1 LTTGRVQNRLRRNAK
16 KENRPMSILIDYL
29 KLIGWGAVGI
39 VTMAVS
45 LWILLMLF
53 TWLTPVDEWDEL
65 KKGNVA
71 IAIVMASV
79 IIGFA
84 LVISSAIAPPPVTP

>member
-1 LTTGRVQNRLRRNAK
+1 MA
-16 KENRPMSILIDYL
+16 ILIDYL

-39 VTMAVS
+39 VTMAFS
-45 LWILLMLF
+45 LWILLSLF

-65 KKGNVA
+65 KKGNLA
-71 IAIVMASV
+71 IAIVMAAV

-84 LVISSAIAPPPVTP
+84 LVISAAIAPPPVAS

>member
-1 LTTGRVQNRLRRNAK
+1 MA
-16 KENRPMSILIDYL
+16 ILIDYL

-39 VTMAVS
+39 VTMAFS
-45 LWILLMLF
+45 LWILLSLF

-65 KKGNVA
+65 KKGNLA
-71 IAIVMASV
+71 IAIVMAAV

-84 LVISSAIAPPPVTP
+84 LVISAAIAPPPIAS

>member
-1 LTTGRVQNRLRRNAK
+1 MT
-16 KENRPMSILIDYL
+16 ILIDYL

-39 VTMAVS
+39 VTMAFS
-45 LWILLMLF
+45 LWILLSLF

-71 IAIVMASV
+71 IAIVMAAV

-84 LVISSAIAPPPVTP
+84 LVISAAIAPPPVAP